1 MKKEMVVLT
10 GANKKEIR
18 KQMRTLEEQG
28 IYFGRCVAV
37 DESLNNITM
46 IFRTEN
52 QFMAQDEYEK
62 LTITNSNSGG
72 KSATDMTEGH
82 DSRITIGAVVMVSKT
97 GELLKITGYHQYSR
111 SGKEVFCTA
120 DGRKWQLN
128 TVYKRCEYIC
138 QIDDLK

>member
-28 IYFGRCVAV
+28 IYFGRCIAV

-52 QFMAQDEYEK
+52 QFMAQDEYEA
-62 LTITNSNSGG
+62 LIV

-82 DSRITIGAVVMVSKT
+82 DSRITVGAVVMVSKT

-111 SGKEVFCTA
+111 SGKEVYCTA

>member
-28 IYFGRCVAV
+28 IYFGRCIAV

-52 QFMAQDEYEK
+52 QFMAQDEYEA
-62 LTITNSNSGG
+62 LIV

-120 DGRKWQLN
+120 DGRKWQLS

>member
-52 QFMAQDEYEK
+52 QFMAQDEYEE
-62 LTITNSNSGG
+62 LIV

-82 DSRITIGAVVMVSKT
+82 DRRITTGAVVMVSKT

>member
-52 QFMAQDEYEK
+52 QFMAQDEYEE
-62 LTITNSNSGG
+62 LIV

>member
-28 IYFGRCVAV
+28 IYFGRCITV
-37 DESLNNITM
+37 DETLNTITM

-52 QFMAQDEYEK
+52 QFMAQDEYEALIVK
-62 LTITNSNSGG
+62 P
-72 KSATDMTEGH
+72 ATEMVEGH
-82 DSRITIGAVVMVSKT
+82 DSRITVGAVVRVKRT
-97 GELLKITGYHQYSR
+97 GELLRITGYHQYSR
-111 SGKEVFCTA
+111 SGKEIFCTT
-120 DGRKWQLN
+120 DGRNWQLN

>member
-28 IYFGRCVAV
+28 IYFGRCIAV

-52 QFMAQDEYEK
+52 QFMAQDEYEA
-62 LTITNSNSGG
+62 LIV

-111 SGKEVFCTA
+111 SGKEVFCTT

>member
-37 DESLNNITM
+37 DESLNDITM

-52 QFMAQDEYEK
+52 QFMAQDEYEE
-62 LTITNSNSGG
+62 LIV

>member
-28 IYFGRCVAV
+28 IYFGKCLSV

-52 QFMAQDEYEK
+52 QFMAQDEYEE
-62 LTITNSNSGG
+62 LIV
-72 KSATDMTEGH
+72 KSATDMTAGH

>member
-28 IYFGRCVAV
+28 IYFGRCIAV

-52 QFMAQDEYEK
+52 QFMAQDEYEA
-62 LTITNSNSGG
+62 LIV

>member
-52 QFMAQDEYEK
+52 QFMAQDEYEE
-62 LTITNSNSGG
+62 LIV

-120 DGRKWQLN
+120 DGRKWKLN

>member
-1 MKKEMVVLT
+1 MRKEMLVLT
-10 GANKKEIR
+10 GADKRAIR

-52 QFMAQDEYEK
+52 QFMAQDEYEE
-62 LTITNSNSGG
+62 LIV

>member
-28 IYFGRCVAV
+28 IYFGRCIAV
-37 DESLNNITM
+37 DETVNNITM

-52 QFMAQDEYEK
+52 QFMAQDEYEE
-62 LTITNSNSGG
+62 LIV
-72 KSATDMTEGH
+72 KSATNMTEGH